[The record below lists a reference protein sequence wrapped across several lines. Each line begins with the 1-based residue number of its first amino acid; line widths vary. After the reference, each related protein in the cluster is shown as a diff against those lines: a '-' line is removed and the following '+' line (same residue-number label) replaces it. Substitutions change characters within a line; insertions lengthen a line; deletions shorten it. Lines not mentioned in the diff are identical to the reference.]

1 MKRCIIYARIG
12 GPASEVNNS
21 LMQAQLA
28 GLRTTAKG
36 LGLEVVAELPVF
48 EYGTDGNRQSIKTL
62 ARDRRHGLY
71 ECVLV
76 KNLLRLARGE
86 AILEVGRK
94 FASAGLSVYT
104 PSGRAELIPPVYA
117 FYSRYRTEAG
127 VSFSVETTLSTRS
140 YINLIQQAQNQ
151 GYSVSLI
158 YFWLNSPELAI
169 ERVKQRVANGGH
181 DVPAPIIRRRY
192 RSGLENFFRIYMP
205 CVDYWMLAD
214 NSCTPRVIVADA
226 FRLGDEVHIYNQELF
241 TKIRSYVN

>member
-1 MKRCIIYARIG
+1 MGSEMCIRDR
-12 GPASEVNNS
+12 NNS

-28 GLRTTAKG
+28 GLRTTAEG

-76 KNLLRLARGE
+76 KNLSRLVRGE

-117 FYSRYRTEAG
+117 FYSRYRTE
-127 VSFSVETTLSTRS
+127 
-140 YINLIQQAQNQ
+140 
-151 GYSVSLI
+151 
-158 YFWLNSPELAI
+158 
-169 ERVKQRVANGGH
+169 GG
-181 DVPAPIIRRRY
+181 PAFGSR
-192 RSGLENFFRIYMP
+192 N
-205 CVDYWMLAD
+205 
-214 NSCTPRVIVADA
+214 
-226 FRLGDEVHIYNQELF
+226 
-241 TKIRSYVN
+241 KK

>member
-36 LGLEVVAELPVF
+36 LGLEVVAELH
-48 EYGTDGNRQSIKTL
+48 GTDGNRQSIKTL

-76 KNLLRLARGE
+76 KNLSRLARGE

-104 PSGRAELIPPVYA
+104 PSSRAELIPPVYA
-117 FYSRYRTEAG
+117 FYSRYRTE
-127 VSFSVETTLSTRS
+127 
-140 YINLIQQAQNQ
+140 
-151 GYSVSLI
+151 
-158 YFWLNSPELAI
+158 
-169 ERVKQRVANGGH
+169 GG
-181 DVPAPIIRRRY
+181 PAFGSR
-192 RSGLENFFRIYMP
+192 N
-205 CVDYWMLAD
+205 
-214 NSCTPRVIVADA
+214 
-226 FRLGDEVHIYNQELF
+226 
-241 TKIRSYVN
+241 KK

>member
-62 ARDRRHGLY
+62 AGLY

-76 KNLLRLARGE
+76 KNLSRLARGE

-117 FYSRYRTEAG
+117 FYSRYRTE
-127 VSFSVETTLSTRS
+127 
-140 YINLIQQAQNQ
+140 
-151 GYSVSLI
+151 
-158 YFWLNSPELAI
+158 
-169 ERVKQRVANGGH
+169 GG
-181 DVPAPIIRRRY
+181 PAFGSR
-192 RSGLENFFRIYMP
+192 N
-205 CVDYWMLAD
+205 
-214 NSCTPRVIVADA
+214 
-226 FRLGDEVHIYNQELF
+226 
-241 TKIRSYVN
+241 KK